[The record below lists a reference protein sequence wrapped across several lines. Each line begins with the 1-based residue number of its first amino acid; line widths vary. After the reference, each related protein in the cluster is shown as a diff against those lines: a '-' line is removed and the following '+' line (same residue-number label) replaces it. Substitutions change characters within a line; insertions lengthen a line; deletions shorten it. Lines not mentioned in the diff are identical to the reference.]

1 MPLTWEI
8 TVRPVDL
15 AGVSAGQDLH
25 GVQITFSPSSTG
37 GGDPN
42 VTWEFEV
49 AAAVPIHAYNE
60 GLAGDNA
67 TATHDRVGHVGGL
80 KFGGTAG
87 QVSMAVW
94 PAGSTLT
101 ARATTTDPAFSS
113 PPTFTVTAHSFTAS
127 GPMQT
132 LNVASTM
139 GGTLGR
145 WARTGAL
152 RSTPMPPATQFA
164 LTYDE
169 LRTETIGSAL
179 SDERL
184 VKRPDRV
191 NPTPQDWLIVE
202 RRDTIGASNI
212 PGIAFPPA
220 GLTMVASPAA
230 GAGNQQPTYPCT
242 ITATAASGTVAGN
255 TAWNGPSYTWEP
267 YTMRWDPLAV
277 APILRTVFPWGARP
291 ATQGVGGLQI
301 ALLSDRQT
309 TRRGL
314 RVAKAPFSIDRIPG
328 AWTARS
334 GTFALGPMIGGWR
347 VGQVGQ
353 GAGW

>member
-1 MPLTWEI
+1 MPTWSKTI
-8 TVRPVDL
+8 RVADL
-15 AGVSAGQDLH
+15 PGVSAGQDLH
-25 GVQITFSPSSTG
+25 HVEITFSPSSTG

-42 VTWEFEV
+42 VTWEFECTE
-49 AAAVPIHAYNE
+49 AVPIHAYNE

-67 TATHDRVGHVGGL
+67 TATHDRVGHVGNL
-80 KFGGTAG
+80 KFGSTAG

-101 ARATTTDPAFSS
+101 ATATTTDPAFSS
-113 PPTFTVTAHSFTAS
+113 PPTFTITAHSFAAS

-132 LNVASTM
+132 VSVASTL

-145 WARTGAL
+145 WSRTGAL
-152 RSTPMPPATQFA
+152 RSTPLPGATQFA

-212 PGIAFPPA
+212 PGIALPPA
-220 GLTMVASPAA
+220 GLVMVASPAA

-255 TAWNGPSYTWEP
+255 TAWNGASYAYEP

-277 APILRTVFPWGARP
+277 APILRTVFTWGARP

-314 RVAKAPFSIDRIPG
+314 RVPKAPYQIDRIPG
-328 AWTARS
+328 AWTLRAA
-334 GTFALGPMIGGWR
+334 TFDLEPIPTGWYVDTIALPS
-347 VGQVGQ
+347 
-353 GAGW
+353 A